1 MRVPLSTFASNMLKP
16 LNKAHSAIKATR
28 QRSTGNRPAVVRMK
42 RIFDRLKRDDFPNC
56 HTLAQELETSDKTI
70 SRDLEVMRDQLGLPI
85 AYDAQ
90 EHGYYFTEPV
100 HEFPTV
106 QVTQGELLALLVAQ
120 NAIEQYRGTPYHT
133 QLESAFAK
141 LLAPLDAMNGYAP
154 TDDLVS
160 FKVTAPA
167 VHELEVF
174 DLLTRAIGDQFEITF
189 EYRKLGDPTPAPRH
203 AQPLHLAHREARWY
217 LIAHDIDRGAVRTF
231 ALGRITETKATATT
245 FERPKTF
252 SVERYFA
259 AALGVMNGKENHH
272 VRIRFPPRR
281 RRYPRPFFP
290 RVSSLPPP
298 TRRQPRPHPPPLR
311 PDGNPAHRAPMGR
324 PRRSDR
330 APRAPGAYCAVS
342 REPGEV
348 AHGLTAPRV
357 VEDSTL
363 QPSNKA

>member
-272 VRIRFPPRR
+272 VRIRFSPLAADDIRDRYFHESQAFHPQSDGSLDLTLRLSDLMEIQRIVLQWGGHATALEPPEL
-281 RRYPRPFFP
+281 
-290 RVSSLPPP
+290 RVRLAQAS
-298 TRRQPRPHPPPLR
+298 
-311 PDGNPAHRAPMGR
+311 A
-324 PRRSDR
+324 
-330 APRAPGAYCAVS
+330 
-342 REPGEV
+342 
-348 AHGLTAPRV
+348 
-357 VEDSTL
+357 TL
-363 QPSNKA
+363 AKVHAD